1 MIDTKSLQIINAAK
15 LVPPN
20 RTLYPIYYFDWNDSE
35 PLYIAIWKRYI
46 IMVEVIFD
54 SKKYGYQYWYSTK

>member
-20 RTLYPIYYFDWNDSE
+20 RILYPMYYCEWNDSE
-35 PLYIAIWKRYI
+35 PLYTAIWSRYL

-54 SKKYGYQYWYSTK
+54 SKKYGNQYY